1 MKRKREHWAYEELRK
16 HLEEKTES
24 WVPHLQDASEPQIRR
39 VTRIPDHERGR
50 IFLMNP
56 DLRQELD
63 RVLLERIYPHVVET
77 MDGQWLVV
85 PSIEEIQRTIQDG
98 NEWIASRVVTFL
110 LTDPARPIMKSDEPL
125 WYFRFT
131 LSVRPLSYMLSSDCL
146 VSIPFAV
153 AGAWLL
159 DVLTDSRI
167 QETSPHISA
176 DVDEFILNFSQ
187 CAGENV
193 LTDDWQAP
201 VSALITSHLRIAE
214 HVDQFERQPY
224 NYRLRSKMVEVIA
237 ATYHQRVG
245 PK

>member
-24 WVPHLQDASEPQIRR
+24 RVPHLHDASEPQIGR
-39 VTRIPDHERGR
+39 VIRIPDHERGR
-50 IFLMNP
+50 IILMNP
-56 DLRQELD
+56 DLREELD
-63 RVLLERIYPHVVET
+63 RGLLERIYPHIVET
-77 MDGQWLVV
+77 MYGQWLVA

-98 NEWIASRVVTFL
+98 HEWIASRVVSFRM
-110 LTDPARPIMKSDEPL
+110 TDPARPILTNDEPL
-125 WYFRFT
+125 WTFNFT
-131 LSVRPLSYMLSSDCL
+131 LSVRPLSYMFSSHCS

-153 AGAWLL
+153 AGPWLL

-176 DVDEFILNFSQ
+176 DLDEFILNFSQ
-187 CAGENV
+187 GAGENV
-193 LTDDWQAP
+193 LTNDWQAP
-201 VSALITSHLRIAE
+201 VSALLTGHLRIAE

-224 NYRLRSKMVEVIA
+224 NYLLRSKMIEAIA
-237 ATYHQRVG
+237 ATYQQRVG